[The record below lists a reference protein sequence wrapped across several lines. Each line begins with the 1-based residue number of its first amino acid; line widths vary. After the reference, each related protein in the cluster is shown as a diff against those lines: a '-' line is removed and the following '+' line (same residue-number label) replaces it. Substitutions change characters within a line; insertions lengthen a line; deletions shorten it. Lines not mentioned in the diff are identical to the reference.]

1 MTSRSFTL
9 LFVALLV
16 LLPTGCSLRGRE
28 PNRGDEEAL
37 ETALEWA
44 RLAPL
49 PPSTAE
55 LEIETEGSAFTRAFR
70 VSFQAP
76 EEEIEAWAAES
87 PGLQESAPEVGEV
100 GDDGTRTYII
110 PPGGGAAYAEVTLT
124 PLEDG
129 MVLVEIYTYW
139 S

>member
-1 MTSRSFTL
+1 MRVRSFTL
-9 LFVALLV
+9 RVCALLV
-16 LLPTGCSLRGRE
+16 LLAAGCRVGRRE
-28 PNRGDEEAL
+28 PNRRDEEAL

-129 MVLVEIYTYW
+129 LALVEIYTYW